1 MGEEMSKLDIVV
13 GHLNASTGPNLSSL
27 LLATALQ
34 AGSLDVLSDSPSAV
48 AAVAYLF
55 VETEPRLI
63 ALCAYEAGT
72 DVKEANR
79 LYENLLTHSM
89 PRVLNG
95 KNQYSF
101 FCDG

>member
-13 GHLNASTGPNLSSL
+13 GYLNASTGPNLSSL
-27 LLATALQ
+27 QLAIALQ
-34 AGSLDVLSDSPSAV
+34 AGSLDVLSDSSSAA

-55 VETEPRLI
+55 METEPRLI

-72 DVKEANR
+72 NIKQANR

-89 PRVLNG
+89 PRVFEWEESV
-95 KNQYSF
+95 QF
-101 FCDG
+101 FL